1 MVTYGNDW
9 GEREREEEEKEG
21 WWFVQVS
28 KPGSQSSRMRNRVP
42 GYEYKFAY
50 FRPASFDVP
59 RGNPPTCD

>member
-9 GEREREEEEKEG
+9 GEREREEEKEG
-21 WWFVQVS
+21 WLVFVQAS
-28 KPGSQSSRMRNRVP
+28 KAGSQSSRMRNRVP